1 MGLND
6 TTMFA
11 TVRLNYLLPVGTY
24 DVYTVDPLCDTLYL
38 SESLTI
44 QEGPMP
50 PSLYSVDPDTIYAQ
64 NPPGNYNL
72 GQFVTVTG
80 INTHFNQKEQLYAKH
95 NGIKYS
101 VSYWQY
107 YNDTSFKMKIE
118 QPYINPPGWYELHYI
133 NQYEN
138 MVLTHAFY
146 IDNPY
151 IGINELTAP
160 DFKIYPNPTTGKFKL
175 ENMEKGKHPVELI
188 ISNVTGISL
197 KRFILNAAESELVFD
212 IADLPKGIYFVKLT
226 TNKKSITQKLILQ

>member
-1 MGLND
+1 LG
-6 TTMFA
+6 TFA
-11 TVRLNYLLPVGTY
+11 FYP
-24 DVYTVDPLCDTLYL
+24 VDPLWDNSNL
-38 SESLTI
+38 SEALTI